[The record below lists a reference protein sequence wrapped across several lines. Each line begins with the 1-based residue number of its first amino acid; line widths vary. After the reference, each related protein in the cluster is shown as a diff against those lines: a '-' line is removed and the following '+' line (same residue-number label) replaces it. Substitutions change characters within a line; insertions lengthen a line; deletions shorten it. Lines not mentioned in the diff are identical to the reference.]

1 LIIAAM
7 KAKLVAAPM
16 RRPMP
21 SSRFWRRGGGAASI
35 WPEPKAHA
43 FARAKPKLHIGPNMH
58 VYANPARFLKIARP
72 LTAWLGWA
80 GAAMI
85 LGALAWGLVLAPS
98 ERLQGESVRILYV
111 HVPAAWLAMAGWTGI
126 AVASLMQLVWRHP
139 LSAVA
144 ARALAGP
151 GALFTA
157 LCLATGSLWGKP
169 TWGTWWEWD
178 GRMTSML
185 VLLFLYLGFIAL
197 AGAEKEKGGEGRI
210 TAIFGLVGAV
220 NLPIIHYSVVWW
232 NTLHQGQSISFVRGS
247 STIHGSML
255 WPLLVSALG
264 FSLLFGAIV
273 LMRMRAELARLK
285 VEARLKRMAGP

>member
-1 LIIAAM
+1 
-7 KAKLVAAPM
+7 
-16 RRPMP
+16 
-21 SSRFWRRGGGAASI
+21 
-35 WPEPKAHA
+35 
-43 FARAKPKLHIGPNMH
+43 MH

-85 LGALAWGLVLAPS
+85 AGALCAGLFFTPA

-126 AVASLMQLVWRHP
+126 ALSSLMVLVWRHP
-139 LSAVA
+139 LAAIA
-144 ARALAGP
+144 ARALSGP

-157 LCLATGSLWGKP
+157 LCLATGSLWGRP

-185 VLLFLYLGFIAL
+185 VLLFLYLAYVAL
-197 AGAEKEKGGEGRI
+197 AAAEKEKGGEGRI
-210 TAIFGLVGAV
+210 AAIFGLAGAV
-220 NLPIIHYSVVWW
+220 NLPIIHYSVIWW
-232 NTLHQGQSISFVRGS
+232 NTLHQGQSISFLRGT
-247 STIHGSML
+247 STIAAPML

-264 FSLLFGAIV
+264 FSLLFAAIV
-273 LMRMRAELARLK
+273 LMRMRAELARNK
-285 VEARLKRMAGP
+285 VEARMRRMAAP